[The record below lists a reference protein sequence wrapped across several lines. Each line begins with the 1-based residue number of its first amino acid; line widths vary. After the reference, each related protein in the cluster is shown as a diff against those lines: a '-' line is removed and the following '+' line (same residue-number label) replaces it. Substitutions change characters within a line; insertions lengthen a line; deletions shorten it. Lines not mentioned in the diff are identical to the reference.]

1 MKKIKTIITCI
12 LLLVFS
18 YIVFTIIV
26 RSAPKAESKRPIRQ
40 ALLVNSF
47 LSEINSEVVKLE
59 LAGTV
64 IPDQEISLKSRI
76 NGEVIEI
83 SDEFIRGGI
92 IKKGGIILS
101 IDPTDYELILT
112 NALSKLET
120 AKFNYNIELGRQK
133 IAKKEW
139 ALLQAIDA
147 TDKEEFLAL
156 RKPHLESVKANL
168 QAAKA
173 TVRAAKLDLER
184 TKIYAPFDALIKN
197 DYVDIGSQITT
208 LTPLGDLVGIERFF
222 VEVSVPIDR
231 LKWINIPGSS
241 VKIKSNTKDVF
252 IGEVIRLSGSLETS
266 GRMAKI
272 IVAINNPWKNPN
284 LTSRPLLLGEYV
296 NVCITGKLLDDVTR
310 IPRKSLRENN
320 WVWIDDGGKLKIQP
334 VDILFKETD
343 FVLVKGIPSQSLII
357 TSDIAAPV
365 PNRLIISSEN

>member
-139 ALLQAIDA
+139 ALLRAIDA

-284 LTSRPLLLGEYV
+284 ITSRPLLLGEYV

-343 FVLVKGIPSQSLII
+343 FVLVRGIPSQSLII